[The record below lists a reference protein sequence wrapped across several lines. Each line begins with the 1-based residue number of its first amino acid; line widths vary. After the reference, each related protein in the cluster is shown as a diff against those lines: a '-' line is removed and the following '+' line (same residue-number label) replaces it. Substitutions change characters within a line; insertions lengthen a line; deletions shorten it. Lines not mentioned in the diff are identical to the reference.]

1 MSYSVQTAV
10 TNLQTMILTIAS
22 GIKAAPVGPP
32 ESINQFPFS
41 LVYVKSFETLGGTY
55 HWDEIIDTIVVE
67 IHYSRQ
73 NLPTAYI
80 ASLACREEILEKLI
94 ADPTIG
100 GAVDTFTD
108 FRGAFGGLDY
118 GGQQHIGWQMEL
130 DVKGKVTL

>member
-32 ESINQFPFS
+32 EAINQFPFS
-41 LVYVKSFETLGGTY
+41 LVYIKDFETLGGTY
-55 HWDEIIDTIVVE
+55 HWDEIVDTIAIE
-67 IHYSRQ
+67 IHYTRQ

-108 FRGAFGGLDY
+108 LRGTFGLLDY
-118 GGQQHIGWQMEL
+118 AGEVHIGWQMEL
-130 DVKGKVTL
+130 DVKGKIEI